1 MANVRNI
8 EDLSLDDI
16 TEEFL
21 LDECI
26 DMGDELEVDTRQG
39 SIYSCLLYTSD
50 AADD

>member
-26 DMGDELEVDTRQG
+26 DMGDELH
-39 SIYSCLLYTSD
+39 SIQLKN
-50 AADD
+50 